1 MIRKTMGSSEK
12 PCLILILFMV
22 SILLL
27 SAKSALCQ
35 NDGGPAGGDAT
46 GPAATNPAANTD
58 IDFLPKSKEVVQ
70 GKVHKQPSEDA
81 RVVGFVRQGEMVT
94 VFLRIGNWYA
104 VRFGEDMVGWVPKR
118 LFETLEPFEAPE
130 EEEFR
135 PGPQPTLEDQVAEE
149 LILAVVPA
157 GLRENPNPEEN
168 PTSSLNG
175 TEKLKLIHTKGPWL
189 RVELESG
196 GSGWIHSNFVAMAKA
211 GEKPGQTGPAMI
223 NAIGADTSEKDMET
237 VKVDLDRVFVPETFV
252 LEGDRPRIVCD
263 FFGATLHPDVK
274 KEIAVNGQYIE
285 KIRIGAYENPE
296 KKIRIV
302 LDLAVGKDYEVQQ
315 VFFEKES
322 LFSLSVLQK

>member
-12 PCLILILFMV
+12 PYLILILFMV
-22 SILLL
+22 SILLFFAE
-27 SAKSALCQ
+27 SGHCQ
-35 NDGGPAGGDAT
+35 TDGGPADAT
-46 GPAATNPAANTD
+46 GPAATNPAADTG

-104 VRFGEDMVGWVPKR
+104 VRFGENMVGWVPKR
-118 LFETLEPFEAPE
+118 LFATPESFEEPE

-135 PGPQPTLEDQVAEE
+135 PGPQTGVEPQVEEE

-157 GLRENPNPEEN
+157 GLRETPNPEEN
-168 PTSSLNG
+168 PSSSLNG
-175 TEKLKLIHTKGPWL
+175 TEKLRLIHTRGPWL

-196 GSGWIHSNFVAMAKA
+196 DSGWIHSNFVAMVKA
-211 GEKPGQTGPAMI
+211 GEKPEQTGAAMI
-223 NAIGADTSEKDMET
+223 TAIGADTSEKDMET
-237 VKVDLDRVFVPETFV
+237 VKVDLERVFVPETFV

-296 KKIRIV
+296 RKIRIV